1 MKARSSDGPA
11 GMVFDAVFNTPDVGA
26 VPALVAPETP
36 RQPVEPPKQEVGSSS
51 SIKSAKFPAQPDL
64 PKVDVEPNVA
74 VVEESSLADST
85 EPVKEEPAP
94 ATPVPPV
101 VTVVQ
106 VGQAFLFEI

>member
-26 VPALVAPETP
+26 AALVPETP

-64 PKVDVEPNVA
+64 PKVDVESNVA
-74 VVEESSLADST
+74 VVEESSLADAT

-106 VGQAFLFEI
+106 VGQAFLFKI